1 MTSYAQALTQYGSS
15 LPEAFAEYVVWNF
28 FTGSR
33 AVIVDGISQ
42 FGYDD
47 AGVNGYPTAT
57 LTSTH
62 NSYPVSSSVT
72 GIENLGSRMIRLN
85 TSNQLGL
92 EIEFDGQDGVEMS
105 AMWAIRQDD
114 NTVDWGSIDLDG
126 SNDGSIVLDVR
137 DATMAALIPV
147 VTQITGTTYGASYSI
162 ELNSLAECDPG
173 DIDDSGI
180 IDVTDLVRLV
190 AIILGNGAPANDV
203 ELCAADVNDDG
214 QPNIQDVITLV
225 DLILQ

>member
-1 MTSYAQALTQYGSS
+1 
-15 LPEAFAEYVVWNF
+15 
-28 FTGSR
+28 
-33 AVIVDGISQ
+33 
-42 FGYDD
+42 
-47 AGVNGYPTAT
+47 
-57 LTSTH
+57 
-62 NSYPVSSSVT
+62 
-72 GIENLGSRMIRLN
+72 MIRLN